1 MLDPSFL
8 NVTLRFAEMGTPPV
22 HGEVVWQL
30 GGKTGLSTI
39 SMATVYLV
47 LDFGAVTG
55 LDVVVKLGVEAELSV
70 LLGNNTAV
78 GVVVVARL
86 DVVVGLGTPMIDRM
100 GLTDKVGTFVGLDA
114 VAGLGAL
121 VVAGTSMVARLGAV
135 VRLGAVGVLV
145 ATTALGRLVVAG
157 IGVAACLCAGASVL
171 AA

>member
-8 NVTLRFAEMGTPPV
+8 NVTLRFAEMGMPPV

-78 GVVVVARL
+78 GVVSGQA
-86 DVVVGLGTPMIDRM
+86 
-100 GLTDKVGTFVGLDA
+100 
-114 VAGLGAL
+114 
-121 VVAGTSMVARLGAV
+121 
-135 VRLGAVGVLV
+135 
-145 ATTALGRLVVAG
+145 
-157 IGVAACLCAGASVL
+157 
-171 AA
+171 